1 MKGNGIV
8 ALDRPNALI
17 NTILNGIAT
26 QTFTNG
32 QRMYAMPSFSDT
44 MDESEI
50 AALVSWMRAQ
60 WGGQGGHPVTG
71 GEVKAFQRSV
81 R

>member
-1 MKGNGIV
+1 
-8 ALDRPNALI
+8 
-17 NTILNGIAT
+17 
-26 QTFTNG
+26 
-32 QRMYAMPSFSDT
+32 MYAMPSFSDT